1 MTDRKQIGK
10 ILLRQRALSPEQ
22 LERALAEQKGGRLA
36 SRLAADGTITDI
48 SALKALSEQHG
59 IPGIDLGQICLRLE
73 TLDLLPREIAE
84 KHLLLPVLMR
94 DDRLFVA
101 TANPRERKVL
111 DELEFVTGKKVYP
124 YVALETSLAHVI
136 EEAYGRKARGDAFY
150 VGAQCPPEMLAKLG
164 IDADGEPLTP
174 SGFEGPGGT
183 EEPVTA
189 ERTVH
194 APGVVV
200 DDAVEGLSARDDIE
214 DEDVGSIAEEDSVVG
229 RVTEPPLKPESSL
242 PAPPE
247 GAKTILVVDDEVDIR
262 RMLTR
267 LLARSGYRV
276 LEADRGV
283 LALRLV
289 KEHSPD
295 LIVLDAMLPEVHG
308 FDIARRIKGSK
319 RYGSIPIVMV
329 SAVYRGWRYAEDLRQ
344 TLGVDDFIEKP
355 FTLHDVLSRVEALL
369 GKKQRSEPEP
379 PENGPNEV
387 DRALAQGIDA
397 YKAGHLDEAIEH
409 LRRGVGIDPLAF
421 RVRFQ
426 LGLLYGRKG
435 QVFDGVSELE
445 TAVGLNPQHFPAV
458 KNLAILYQKAGFR
471 NKAVETWE
479 RALALAPDDA
489 TRLSIREHLLKL
501 L

>member
-1 MTDRKQIGK
+1 MTEKKQIGK

-22 LERALAEQKGGRLA
+22 LERALAEKKGGRLA
-36 SRLAADGTITDI
+36 SRLAAEGTITDL

-84 KHLLLPVLMR
+84 KHLILPVLMR

-124 YVALETSLAHVI
+124 YVALESSLEAVI
-136 EEAYGRKARGDAFY
+136 EQAYSRKARGDAFY
-150 VGAQCPPEMLAKLG
+150 VGAHCPQEILDKLG
-164 IDADGEPLTP
+164 IGADGEPL
-174 SGFEGPGGT
+174 GPAP
-183 EEPVTA
+183 EPPA
-189 ERTVH
+189 QLRSSDDRALH

-200 DDAVEGLSARDDIE
+200 DDEVRRLSTSDDIE
-214 DEDVGSIAEEDSVVG
+214 ERDLEDMSPEDSVVG
-229 RVTEPPLKPESSL
+229 RISDPPANSPESPLPPPLP
-242 PAPPE
+242 
-247 GAKTILVVDDEVDIR
+247 GAQTILVVDDEVDIR

-267 LLARSGYRV
+267 LLSRSGYRV

-283 LALRLV
+283 VALRLV
-289 KEHSPD
+289 KEHTPD

-329 SAVYRGWRYAEDLRQ
+329 SAVYRGWRYAEDLRH

-355 FTLHDVLSRVEALL
+355 FTLQDVLTRIQGLL
-369 GKKQRSEPEP
+369 GRRQPSPPPADAGEGSSEIEK
-379 PENGPNEV
+379 
-387 DRALAQGIDA
+387 ALTAGIEA

-409 LRRGVGIDPLAF
+409 LKYGLTIDPLAF
-421 RVRFQ
+421 RLRFQ
-426 LGLLYGRKG
+426 LGLLYGRKN
-435 QVFDGVSELE
+435 QVFEAVSELE
-445 TAVGLNPQHFPAV
+445 TAVSLNPQHFPAV

-489 TRLSIREHLLKL
+489 TRLSIREHLLRL

>member
-22 LERALAEQKGGRLA
+22 LDRALAENRGGRLA
-36 SRLAADGTITDI
+36 SRLTADGTITDL

-84 KHLLLPVLMR
+84 RHLLLPVLMR

-101 TANPRERKVL
+101 MANPRERKVL

-124 YVALETSLAHVI
+124 YVALETSLLHVI
-136 EEAYGRKARGDAFY
+136 EEAYTRKARGDAFF
-150 VGAQCPPEMLAKLG
+150 VGAQCPDEVLQKLG
-164 IDADGEPLTP
+164 IDRAGEPLGDDGEP
-174 SGFEGPGGT
+174 GEPGG
-183 EEPVTA
+183 
-189 ERTVH
+189 ERSLH

-200 DDAVEGLSARDDIE
+200 DDEVGRLSQSDDIE
-214 DEDVGSIAEEDSVVG
+214 ERDFDHVQPEDSVVQS
-229 RVTEPPLKPESSL
+229 PPDAVERESVL
-242 PAPPE
+242 PPPPP

-267 LLARSGYRV
+267 VLARAGYRV

-283 LALRLV
+283 AALRLV
-289 KEHSPD
+289 KDQSPD
-295 LIVLDAMLPEVHG
+295 LIVLDAMLPEIHG
-308 FDIARRIKGSK
+308 FDIARRIKGSAK
-319 RYGSIPIVMV
+319 YGSIPIVMV
-329 SAVYRGWRYAEDLRQ
+329 SAVYRGWRYAEDLRT

-355 FTLHDVLSRVEALL
+355 FTIQDVLARIQARL
-369 GKKQRSEPEP
+369 GSSEPRLPAREAV
-379 PENGPNEV
+379 EGGSEV
-387 DRALAQGIDA
+387 ERALAQGIDA
-397 YKAGHLDEAIEH
+397 YKAGQIDEAIEH
-409 LRRGVGIDPLAF
+409 LRRGVAIDPLAF
-421 RVRFQ
+421 RLRFQ

-435 QVFDGVSELE
+435 QIFDAVSELE
-445 TAVGLNPQHFPAV
+445 TAVNVNPGHFPAV
-458 KNLAILYQKAGFR
+458 KNLAILYQKSGFR

-489 TRLSIREHLLKL
+489 TRLSIREHLLRL

>member
-10 ILLRQRALSPEQ
+10 ILLRQRVLSPEQ
-22 LERALAEQKGGRLA
+22 LDRALAENRGGRLA
-36 SRLAADGTITDI
+36 SRLAAEGTITDI

-73 TLDLLPREIAE
+73 TLDLLPREISE
-84 KHLLLPVLMR
+84 RHLLLPVLMR

-101 TANPRERKVL
+101 MANPRERKVL

-136 EEAYGRKARGDAFY
+136 EEAYTRKARGDAFF
-150 VGAQCPPEMLAKLG
+150 VGPQCPPEVLQKLG
-164 IDADGEPLTP
+164 IDENGEPLGDDE
-174 SGFEGPGGT
+174 SGD
-183 EEPVTA
+183 
-189 ERTVH
+189 ERASERPLH

-200 DDAVEGLSARDDIE
+200 DDEVGKLSQSDDIE
-214 DEDVGSIAEEDSVVG
+214 ERDLGHVDPEDSVVQS
-229 RVTEPPLKPESSL
+229 PPDAVERESVL
-242 PAPPE
+242 PPPPP

-267 LLARSGYRV
+267 VLARAGYRV

-283 LALRLV
+283 AALRLV
-289 KEHSPD
+289 KDQTPD
-295 LIVLDAMLPEVHG
+295 LIVLDAMLPEIHG
-308 FDIARRIKGSK
+308 FDIARRIKGSAK
-319 RYGSIPIVMV
+319 YGSIPIVMV
-329 SAVYRGWRYAEDLRQ
+329 SAVYRGWRYAEDLRT

-355 FTLHDVLSRVEALL
+355 FTIQDVLARIQARL
-369 GKKQRSEPEP
+369 GASEPSP
-379 PENGPNEV
+379 PPKDAPDGNSEV
-387 DRALAQGIDA
+387 ERALAQGIDA
-397 YKAGHLDEAIEH
+397 YKAGQLDEAIEH
-409 LRRGVGIDPLAF
+409 LRRGVAIDPLAF
-421 RVRFQ
+421 RLRFQ

-435 QVFDGVSELE
+435 QIFDAVSELE
-445 TAVGLNPQHFPAV
+445 TAVSVNPEHFPAV
-458 KNLAILYQKAGFR
+458 KNLAILYQKSGFR

-489 TRLSIREHLLKL
+489 TRLSIREHLLRL